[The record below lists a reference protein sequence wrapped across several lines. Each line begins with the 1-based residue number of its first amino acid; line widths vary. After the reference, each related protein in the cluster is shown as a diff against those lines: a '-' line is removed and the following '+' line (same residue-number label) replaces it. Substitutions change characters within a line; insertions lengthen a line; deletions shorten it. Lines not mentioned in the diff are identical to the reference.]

1 LIAGIDG
8 LLVFL
13 ATHFFVFPRR
23 QEASEDIR
31 LCMHPDLNVDR
42 GGMGEPEAVQR
53 YSGLQAELDDLVRV
67 VRKAY
72 DSYRTAVKH
81 SLYV

>member
-1 LIAGIDG
+1 
-8 LLVFL
+8 
-13 ATHFFVFPRR
+13 
-23 QEASEDIR
+23 
-31 LCMHPDLNVDR
+31 
-42 GGMGEPEAVQR
+42 MGEPEAVQR